1 MVIYCEKKI
10 KAVTQLVTNEDH
22 YYNMTLHSVDDCLS
36 QDAQEN
42 GQLTQP
48 VKIAELMELNTFV
61 HHYSERTRQYAT
73 QIERLRE
80 RSNKLRAEAAQL
92 LHRHPLNEWSTR

>member
-1 MVIYCEKKI
+1 MKRDFCEAKY
-10 KAVTQLVTNEDH
+10 VTD
-22 YYNMTLHSVDDCLS
+22 HSVSALLTRG
-36 QDAQEN
+36 AIEN
-42 GQLTQP
+42 DFCTATELTASESEQPTQP

-80 RSNKLRAEAAQL
+80 RSNQLRAEAAQL
-92 LHRHPLNEWSTR
+92 LHRHPLNEWHTR